1 MKFLPGGWNGLQL
14 DIVGFLA
21 ILGEASVLT
30 NAQVSSLSKWFLIPR
45 LLPAPQALIRTSR
58 PERLEPSAGKVLG
71 AHSGGIG
78 DHVNYIAHLIHD
90 GSSLRPYSVRCEK
103 ITKNPSKIKDPPA
116 LVQSSYTG
124 MMNGSHTE
132 HHHHE
137 KSTTTTTT
145 APTPTTSP
153 PKVQARSRSWLTF
166 LSILGSAMSAALLA
180 LSIHRDDGFA
190 LLATLLL
197 SSLSTLIGFS
207 NRWRLRLQQ
216 RTSSRA
222 VPRSDIVIKYPN
234 GSFLVVR
241 CEEDVARELYW
252 HPEECE
258 YVVAARTYRI
268 ISLLGTLV
276 LMFGVICLGNAQLEL
291 QVGFAA
297 SYIILNA
304 AYWVVA
310 ALPAQWHWDLSYY
323 EVRRMKVE
331 GGENNENFTS
341 ALWTAIAITGT
352 TKWVTIGNIAPV
364 SSEWKNWMREAEQ
377 RVTPGGAEEIGES
390 IKLPE
395 WDCNLALTNYFNPQ
409 ANGEDL
415 V

>member
-1 MKFLPGGWNGLQL
+1 
-14 DIVGFLA
+14 
-21 ILGEASVLT
+21 
-30 NAQVSSLSKWFLIPR
+30 
-45 LLPAPQALIRTSR
+45 
-58 PERLEPSAGKVLG
+58 
-71 AHSGGIG
+71 
-78 DHVNYIAHLIHD
+78 
-90 GSSLRPYSVRCEK
+90 
-103 ITKNPSKIKDPPA
+103 
-116 LVQSSYTG
+116 
-124 MMNGSHTE
+124 
-132 HHHHE
+132 
-137 KSTTTTTT
+137 
-145 APTPTTSP
+145 
-153 PKVQARSRSWLTF
+153 
-166 LSILGSAMSAALLA
+166 MSAALLA

-207 NRWRLRLQQ
+207 NRWKLRLQQ

-222 VPRSDIVIKYPN
+222 VPRSDVVIKYPN

-258 YVVAARTYRI
+258 YSVAARTYRI

-323 EVRRMKVE
+323 VVRRMEVE
-331 GGENNENFTS
+331 GGEENKNFTS
-341 ALWTAIAITGT
+341 ALWQAIAVTGT
-352 TKWVTIGNIAPV
+352 TSWVKNGNIAPV
-364 SSEWKNWMREAEQ
+364 SPEWNKWMREAEQ
-377 RVTPGGAEEIGES
+377 RVSPGGRGEEGIGGK
-390 IKLPE
+390 IKLPD
-395 WDCNLALTNYFNPQ
+395 WDCELALTNYFNPR
-409 ANGEDL
+409 ARGEEQ